1 MNYIAT
7 HPDAKKSLHTFAC
20 RLRQM
25 LPALGLCLLGTTAQ
39 AQTTQQTGAQELAF
53 AGLHAVSNAG
63 QINAIKTNS
72 AGDIYLLL
80 NQGDGVRVIE
90 TDSTAKTVLASA
102 YLGAKN
108 DVGLA
113 MALDPSGNVYV
124 TGTTSSGSLTATSG
138 AAFTSFTGTLT
149 NSFVAKFSAS
159 LGTPLFVTFCGG
171 TSMDAS
177 SIAATSDAVFITG
190 TVYTGYGGSAPITSA
205 GIIQSAPSGSY
216 WNGFVERF
224 SSSGSTLVYAT
235 YLGGQSGSTTAN
247 AIVADSSDNAYI
259 AGVTTSAGY
268 PTVSALVVN
277 QLVTTA
283 TGSTSGFL
291 TKLTPAGDGLTFS
304 TYVPGAGVNSLA
316 IDTTNSD
323 LLLAGSISLGQFPVT
338 SVATPLTAETYQAL
352 VRLTLDG
359 QTVVASTLLAPGTQS
374 FVAAGAS
381 GTAWVDGSLSLPV
394 LPLTALSSIGNSF
407 AVRVNSANV
416 VDQTA
421 RFGGLAAEN
430 LGYASAPVNLTSL
443 AIDASGNPLFG
454 GTFAPMTS
462 SALLATQTFDLAL
475 DNAPTTA
482 FPSMVSDAV
491 LPSTT
496 SCGSICTGY
505 AAYLAKLTIPA
516 STSAATAALALSVND
531 SPNLTLRNLGSA
543 QATGLAISVRDS
555 ARRPTAARRWQR
567 ARNAALRW
575 RERVRGALL

>member
-1 MNYIAT
+1 MDIEGRLPLAQHRSHTTMTNPLQIENSMNYIAT

-138 AAFTSFTGTLT
+138 AAVTSFTGTLT

-205 GIIQSAPSGSY
+205 GSRCICKCYRPPKRRIAPS
-216 WNGFVERF
+216 
-224 SSSGSTLVYAT
+224 
-235 YLGGQSGSTTAN
+235 
-247 AIVADSSDNAYI
+247 
-259 AGVTTSAGY
+259 
-268 PTVSALVVN
+268 
-277 QLVTTA
+277 
-283 TGSTSGFL
+283 
-291 TKLTPAGDGLTFS
+291 
-304 TYVPGAGVNSLA
+304 
-316 IDTTNSD
+316 
-323 LLLAGSISLGQFPVT
+323 
-338 SVATPLTAETYQAL
+338 
-352 VRLTLDG
+352 
-359 QTVVASTLLAPGTQS
+359 
-374 FVAAGAS
+374 
-381 GTAWVDGSLSLPV
+381 
-394 LPLTALSSIGNSF
+394 
-407 AVRVNSANV
+407 
-416 VDQTA
+416 
-421 RFGGLAAEN
+421 
-430 LGYASAPVNLTSL
+430 
-443 AIDASGNPLFG
+443 
-454 GTFAPMTS
+454 
-462 SALLATQTFDLAL
+462 
-475 DNAPTTA
+475 
-482 FPSMVSDAV
+482 
-491 LPSTT
+491 
-496 SCGSICTGY
+496 
-505 AAYLAKLTIPA
+505 
-516 STSAATAALALSVND
+516 
-531 SPNLTLRNLGSA
+531 
-543 QATGLAISVRDS
+543 
-555 ARRPTAARRWQR
+555 RRS
-567 ARNAALRW
+567 ALRW
-575 RERVRGALL
+575 EYCSRLCSDRWSRLWW